1 MKEEGSTVEYR
12 LPNEY
17 NRWVKLLYC
26 VSMTAFKRRGSAHG
40 KPVRSPDPNDTNL
53 VSGYLRSTTRGQKM
67 TGHVYAVMNPWTFLR
82 DRRFPT
88 KTE

>member
-40 KPVRSPDPNDTNL
+40 KPV
-53 VSGYLRSTTRGQKM
+53 VQIQMIQIWYLATYGLLPEVRK
-67 TGHVYAVMNPWTFLR
+67 
-82 DRRFPT
+82 
-88 KTE
+88 